1 MMKTFIYVNKKSNI
15 DDVLFEVVETKG
27 KGHPDNICD
36 TLAEKISAAY
46 SRYCVEHYGVVL
58 RHMIDKLSILGGGS
72 KVKFG
77 GGEMVSP
84 IKLLINGRFANC
96 FQKEKIDYMAIVTKT
111 IKDYFKELFPLLD
124 VEKFLEI
131 VDNTHHNEGPGVI
144 YNSDD
149 STKNERKNF
158 FEVVNQNDFR
168 RHNNHFRCND
178 TSTTVS
184 YYPMSNLEKTVLE
197 IEQTL
202 NSHKYKEK
210 YPWTGN
216 DIKVMGIRKD
226 KKIEITSCVP
236 LISCYIKDLEDYI
249 CKLKLIKEDIYKIVL
264 FHFKDAEIEIFV
276 NTRDNYENN
285 DMYMTLIGS
294 AVESGDEGAVGRGN
308 RSRGVIPF
316 CRNFSM
322 EAPCGK
328 NPVYHT
334 GKLFTAIGDKISKD
348 IYDKYNIENVVYCTS
363 KMGDNIEEPWNVSI
377 ELNTTT
383 TAEIKEEINSIVQE
397 QIKNH
402 YKITEKIISQ
412 EIKVNSY

>member
-1 MMKTFIYVNKKSNI
+1 MKTFIYVNKKSNI

-46 SRYCVEHYGVVL
+46 SCYCVEHYGVVL

-84 IKLLINGRFANC
+84 IKLLINGRFINC

-149 STKNERKNF
+149 STKNERKKF

-210 YPWTGN
+210 YPWAGN

-236 LISCYIKDLEDYI
+236 LTSRYIKDLEDYI